1 MPMPRAGAL
10 AALAATMTVG
20 CGVAATTASTARAT
34 PPRGGT
40 IEFYTSGTLATPIR
54 AYVITGAF
62 ADSGATSPKDN
73 PANGLVFTKGSI
85 RINNSAANAAESRIY
100 AHLGRYVNASTCALT
115 YHYTAPIELLSGTGA
130 YAGITGSVTLHN
142 TDVGV
147 LPRTQA
153 GTCNESPNVTPI
165 GFLSESHGSGRAS
178 FK

>member
-62 ADSGATSPKDN
+62 ADSGATSPKN
-73 PANGLVFTKGSI
+73 LFHNELSRLQQ
-85 RINNSAANAAESRIY
+85 RIEQARTSRP
-100 AHLGRYVNASTCALT
+100 VWS
-115 YHYTAPIELLSGTGA
+115 SG
-130 YAGITGSVTLHN
+130 
-142 TDVGV
+142 
-147 LPRTQA
+147 
-153 GTCNESPNVTPI
+153 
-165 GFLSESHGSGRAS
+165 
-178 FK
+178 